1 MKSSIVLI
9 IVSVFFILTSCNQA
23 TQDSDQT
30 QQSPNTSSASE
41 NLMKVDTL
49 PTQPEPVKTDNVEV
63 STGEEKNEVA
73 MLNPPHGQPN
83 HRCDIPVGAPLNSAP
98 KTSNTTAASTTAA
111 SPATST
117 STNTTT
123 SATNTNSPAKSNET
137 QVSSPATGAASSSF
151 SPTVENASK
160 LNNPQ
165 RQTTSTTANK
175 GPKPA
180 TNPAHGQP
188 YHRCDIAVGSPLP

>member
-1 MKSSIVLI
+1 MKSYFVLT
-9 IVSVFFILTSCNQA
+9 IVSALLILTSCNQA
-23 TQDSDQT
+23 NNDQAQT
-30 QQSPNTSSASE
+30 QQTPGSTSATENLIQADTSSA
-41 NLMKVDTL
+41 
-49 PTQPEPVKTDNVEV
+49 EPIDATKDVE
-63 STGEEKNEVA
+63 TGEQTPETQTSGEQKQEVA

-98 KTSNTTAASTTAA
+98 APKTTNTTPASTT
-111 SPATST
+111 S
-117 STNTTT
+117 T
-123 SATNTNSPAKSNET
+123 SATTSTVTNAANKP
-137 QVSSPATGAASSSF
+137 QVSSTTSGAVNNSF